1 MLASM
6 AFTGLC
12 LFADRLAAVAS
23 AVRGYQLPHYRRS
36 GGPGGVGASIRK
48 SPCFPDRDCRCRETS
63 LLACSCLTSELTVP
77 LLLFPWSQHARLP
90 RPEEFSDSCFAPRI
104 DKRTDNRARR
114 SQTTLP
120 AWPCQATVGLRRAC
134 PSSLRTRH
142 RHRSLPAR
150 ARIWAVASH
159 TWGPSRPRRTSR
171 DETRSPPLPLARSLS

>member
-120 AWPCQATVGLRRAC
+120 AWPCQATVGTAARVYARVQGRFGRA
-134 PSSLRTRH
+134 TH
-142 RHRSLPAR
+142 IAR
-150 ARIWAVASH
+150 VPHAREF
-159 TWGPSRPRRTSR
+159 GPSHPTGPVTTAPHVTRLPRAGTSTPQR
-171 DETRSPPLPLARSLS
+171 